1 MPSKPG
7 MRNRLRHTLPT
18 RYGQDF
24 VASLDGRFR
33 LSREVCSRLQ
43 ALTSDLGG
51 ESALSH
57 AQRSLCRRAVWLELL
72 IEHEESRC
80 GEGQGIDIQ
89 PHAQLVGS
97 LLAIFKALGLK
108 RQAREAKLSD
118 YLKRGE
124 P

>member
-1 MPSKPG
+1 MPSRPG
-7 MRNRLRHTLPT
+7 TRNRLKTTLPV

-24 VASLDGRFR
+24 VTLLDGRCR
-33 LSREVCSRLQ
+33 LSREVRERLQ

-51 ESALSH
+51 ETELSH

-80 GEGQGIDIQ
+80 AEGQGIDIQ

-108 RQAREAKLSD
+108 RQAREAKLAD
-118 YLKRGE
+118 YLKRGG